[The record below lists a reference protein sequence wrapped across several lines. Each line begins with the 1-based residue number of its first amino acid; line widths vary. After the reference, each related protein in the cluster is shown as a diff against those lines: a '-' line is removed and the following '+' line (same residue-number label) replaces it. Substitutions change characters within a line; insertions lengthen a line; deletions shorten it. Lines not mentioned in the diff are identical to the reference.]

1 MNPAQEKAPPGR
13 NAGTRQDA
21 QTTLTCTTKA
31 ATARW
36 RMALTGL
43 TEEELLEWLS
53 TSDGLSVSRV
63 LLSLPEPLSRKLG
76 HEFRFGNQPELEGV

>member
-1 MNPAQEKAPPGR
+1 MNPAQEKAPHRGKAR
-13 NAGTRQDA
+13 MRQDA
-21 QTTLTCTTKA
+21 QTTLTCSRKA

-36 RMALTGL
+36 RMAVTGL

-63 LLSLPEPLSRKLG
+63 LLSLPEEVADRSG
-76 HEFRFGNQPELEGV
+76 ELQR

>member
-1 MNPAQEKAPPGR
+1 MNPAQEKAPHRGKAR
-13 NAGTRQDA
+13 TRQDA
-21 QTTLTCTTKA
+21 QTTLTCSTKA